1 MTTLEVSVSDTATAF
16 VAGVQHFN
24 NYGEDL
30 VEVRAITDGELAVC
44 GDDRFVAPD
53 SEEWD
58 RFGPLLREHHVVVL
72 LGDAGTGRH
81 TAALRQLLDR
91 SPREKL
97 HELEP
102 TWSRPQRRLLP
113 PAEAGHGYVLDLS
126 NATEEPAEDFG
137 KGLLS
142 WPRES
147 AAFIVVLVTGRVWAG
162 PWTQHLKH
170 LLVPLPSPDA
180 HDLVEQQ
187 LVAFGL
193 KDRAHL
199 LDEEPL
205 AKIFGS
211 SPRAEDAARLAEI
224 IGKSTSLKAED
235 IADEYSGW
243 ESWLEKKFPRP
254 LGTRTLLWSAALCDG
269 GRTLSILQMS
279 EALRV
284 KLGDNRGPAAVL
296 ADTIASK
303 RLEEAHIIRRGDR
316 AYLAPNH
323 HGLATAARRHLWDE
337 FQLYRELLTEW
348 AVQQAAELPPDDAA
362 RVIDALLDL
371 ALHFRD
377 GEIIKRLRHVLLANN
392 RSFLAQ
398 ALSNAAIDPRFGP
411 YIRARLYTWLAY
423 NPPQQLVEL
432 VAEVC
437 GGVFGKKEPT
447 MALVRLQRAA
457 LKTKEV
463 DSEILAK
470 AFTSLGGKH
479 RQIVFDTVIGGW
491 FDKPVTERAGIV
503 AVLGLASTD
512 EGIIALCGPDGA
524 DISDPRDRFGLI
536 ATFRRALDRE
546 DTREAAVRVIG
557 TWKGVAERGLLPEDL
572 VIEVLGA
579 SLAPTLEDNIMQRYL
594 ETGALDV
601 RTFWGK
607 VFLKAAQCLAEQEK
621 YQTV

>member
-24 NYGEDL
+24 NYGEEL
-30 VEVRAITDGELAVC
+30 VEVRAITDDELAVC
-44 GDDRFVAPD
+44 GDDRFAAPD

-58 RFGPLLREHHVVVL
+58 RFGPTLREHHVVVL
-72 LGDAGTGRH
+72 LGDTGTGRH

-91 SPREKL
+91 SPRKAL

-113 PAEAGHGYVLDLS
+113 PSEAGHGYVLDLS
-126 NATEEPAEDFG
+126 NATEEPAEEFG

-142 WPRES
+142 WARES
-147 AAFIVVLVTGRVWAG
+147 EAFLVVLVTGRVWAG

-170 LLVPLPSPDA
+170 LLVPLSSPDA
-180 HDLVEQQ
+180 RNLVERQ
-187 LVAFGL
+187 LDAFGL
-193 KDRAHL
+193 DDRAHL

-224 IGKSTSLKAED
+224 IRTCTNLKAKD

-243 ESWLEKKFPRP
+243 EGWLEKEFPGP

-284 KLGDNRGPAAVL
+284 KLGESRGPAAVL
-296 ADTIASK
+296 ADTITSK
-303 RLEEAHIIRRGDR
+303 RLEEAHIVRRGDR

-323 HGLATAARRHLWDE
+323 HGLAVAARRHLWDE
-337 FQLYRELLTEW
+337 FQLYRQLLTEW

-362 RVIDALLDL
+362 RIIDALLDL

-398 ALSNAAIDPRFGP
+398 ALSNAAVDPRFGP
-411 YIRARLYTWLAY
+411 YIRARLYTWLAK

-437 GGVFGKKEPT
+437 GGVFGKEEPA

-457 LKTKEV
+457 LKTKDV

-470 AFTSLGGKH
+470 AFTSMAGKH

-491 FDKPVTERAGIV
+491 LDKPATERAGIV
-503 AVLGLASTD
+503 AVLGLASSD
-512 EGIIALCGPDGA
+512 EGITALCGLDGA
-524 DISDPRDRFGLI
+524 EISDPRDRFGLV

-546 DTREAAVRVIG
+546 DTQEAAVRVIG
-557 TWKGVAERGLLPEDL
+557 MWEGLAARRLLPEEL

-579 SLAPTLEDNIMQRYL
+579 SLAPTLKDNIMQRYL
-594 ETGALDV
+594 KNGALDV
-601 RTFWGK
+601 TTFWGK
-607 VFLKAAQCLAEQEK
+607 VFVKAAQCLAEQEK
-621 YQTV
+621 YQRV

>member
-1 MTTLEVSVSDTATAF
+1 MTTLEVSVSDRATAF

-24 NYGEDL
+24 NYGEEL
-30 VEVRAITDGELAVC
+30 VEVRAITDDELVVC
-44 GDDRFVAPD
+44 DDDRFVAPD
-53 SEEWD
+53 GEEWD
-58 RFGPLLREHHVVVL
+58 RFDLLLRTHRVVVL
-72 LGDAGTGRH
+72 LGDVGTGRH
-81 TAALRQLLDR
+81 TAALRQLLDC
-91 SPREKL
+91 SPREAL

-102 TWSRPQRRLLP
+102 TWARPQRRLLP
-113 PAEAGHGYVLDLS
+113 PAEVGHGYVLDLS
-126 NATEEPAEDFG
+126 NATEEPAEEFG
-137 KGLLS
+137 KGLRS
-142 WPRES
+142 WVRENE
-147 AAFIVVLVTGRVWAG
+147 AFLVVLVTGRVWAG
-162 PWTQHLKH
+162 PWTQHLQH

-180 HDLVEQQ
+180 RDLVERQ
-187 LVAFGL
+187 LDAFGL
-193 KDRAHL
+193 DDRVHL

-205 AKIFGS
+205 AKIFDS

-224 IGKSTSLKAED
+224 IRKSTSLKAED

-243 ESWLEKKFPRP
+243 ETWLEKKFPRP

-284 KLGDNRGPAAVL
+284 KLGENRGPAAVL
-296 ADTIASK
+296 ADTITSK
-303 RLEEAHIIRRGDR
+303 RLEEAHIVRRGDR

-323 HGLATAARRHLWDE
+323 HGLAVAARRHLWDE
-337 FQLYRELLTEW
+337 FQLYRQLLTEW
-348 AVQQAAELPPDDAA
+348 SVQQAAELPPDDAA

-377 GEIIKRLRHVLLANN
+377 GEIIKRLRRVLLANN

-411 YIRARLYTWLAY
+411 YIRARLYTWLTN

-437 GGVFGKKEPT
+437 GGVFGEKEPA

-457 LKTKEV
+457 LKTKDV
-463 DSEILAK
+463 DNEILAK
-470 AFTSLGGKH
+470 AFTSLAGKH

-491 FDKPVTERAGIV
+491 LDKPATERAGIV
-503 AVLGLASTD
+503 AVMGLASTD
-512 EGIIALCGPDGA
+512 DGITALCGPHGA
-524 DISDPRDRFGLI
+524 DISDPRDRFGLV
-536 ATFRRALDRE
+536 ATFRRALERE
-546 DTREAAVRVIG
+546 DTREAAGRVLG
-557 TWKGVAERGLLPEDL
+557 TWKGVAARGLLPEDL

-594 ETGALDV
+594 ENGALDV
-601 RTFWGK
+601 TTFWGK
-607 VFLKAAQCLAEQEK
+607 VFVKAAQCLAQ
-621 YQTV
+621 